1 MIATPAEAC
10 PARKSSVGMF
20 LPRHHRPQGA
30 LVAVFLSLISLCS
43 PAQAHAGGAIRTSGD
58 VLQIALP
65 AATYGATFGL
75 RDWTGSLEYTE
86 SLGTTLGATY
96 ALKYTVDERRPNG
109 GAHSFPSGHTSASV
123 SAAEFIRKR
132 YGWEY
137 GVPAYALAGYVGYT
151 RVASGEHYPHDVLA
165 GAAIGFV
172 SSFVFTRP
180 YHGFRAAPLTGP
192 HDAQGVKFVHV
203 W

>member
-1 MIATPAEAC
+1 MAVLL
-10 PARKSSVGMF
+10 S
-20 LPRHHRPQGA
+20 L
-30 LVAVFLSLISLCS
+30 VFLNF
-43 PAQAHAGGAIRTSGD
+43 PAHAHAGGAIQTSGD

-65 AATYGATFGL
+65 AAAYGTTFGL
-75 RDWTGSLEYTE
+75 RDWSGSLEYTE

-96 ALKYTVDERRPNG
+96 ALKYTVPERRPNG

-151 RVASGEHYPHDVLA
+151 RVESGQHYAHDVLA

-172 SSFVFTRP
+172 SSFVFTRT
-180 YHGFRAAPLTGP
+180 YHGFRAAPLSGP
-192 HDAQGVKFVHV
+192 HDAQGVKFIHA